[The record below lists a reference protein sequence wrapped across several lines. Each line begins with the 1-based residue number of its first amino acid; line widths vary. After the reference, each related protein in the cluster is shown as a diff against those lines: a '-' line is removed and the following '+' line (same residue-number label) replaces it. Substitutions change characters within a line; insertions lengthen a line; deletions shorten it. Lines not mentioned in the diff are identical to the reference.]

1 MKEKKDDLYKHEVD
15 KRDKRKAI
23 AKAISEGKTYREIE
37 EGLNTSSATISAVKR
52 LMEGE

>member
-1 MKEKKDDLYKHEVD
+1 MKEKKDYLYKHEVD

-37 EGLNTSSATISAVKR
+37 LSLIHI
-52 LMEGE
+52 